1 VLIKKFNS
9 VAAAIHFTDQLPP
22 QPAQITLDNFD
33 ITLANVSTTGNTPA
47 AVDLACRINNKGTL
61 GLTGSFALAPP
72 AATLAVELDELDIRF
87 AQNYFPET
95 LLVSLNSGTLG
106 LKGEIEF
113 KQAGDGKPGVS
124 WQGDAGLTAFAAGRK
139 GARGHFLK
147 FSSLQLQS
155 IRAGNAPVGIDVK
168 TISLANLFLRTI
180 VNADG
185 TLNLSSLNTE
195 SAEPQVAPKARAK
208 KEPLPR
214 INIGS
219 VVLKNGRV
227 QFSDKSIKP
236 RYTTEL
242 ADITGRINGI
252 SSKPKSQADI
262 RLDAK
267 LNRYAPFAVTGTI
280 SPLQEKLSADILI
293 KFDKIDLS
301 PFSPYSGKFIGR
313 TVEKGALSLD
323 LNYVIQE
330 NQLTSQN
337 KFFIDQMTLGDK
349 VDSKDATRLPVGLA
363 ISLLKNRE
371 GEIELDLPISGSL
384 DDPTF
389 RVRKVL
395 LKTLVNLLEKAATS
409 PFALVGALIPGGAD
423 ISTIAF
429 PCGTSRLNE
438 KAIQKLDIIAG
449 LLAEKSD
456 LHLEIKAIGVKDTD
470 TEALR
475 HELVMLSL
483 QQLKFKKMSKRDRKE
498 LTPET
503 VVITADEY
511 EKYLWQAYKAEKFK
525 KPAGLMGLTK
535 RLPNDEMERLMAAH
549 MQVDDGDIHAL
560 VDRRALAA
568 KQYLSDTSGVP
579 AERLFIINSRIQPG
593 EDPAGCAVTLNLK

>member
-1 VLIKKFNS
+1 M
-9 VAAAIHFTDQLPP
+9 
-22 QPAQITLDNFD
+22 
-33 ITLANVSTTGNTPA
+33 
-47 AVDLACRINNKGTL
+47 
-61 GLTGSFALAPP
+61 
-72 AATLAVELDELDIRF
+72 
-87 AQNYFPET
+87 
-95 LLVSLNSGTLG
+95 
-106 LKGEIEF
+106 
-113 KQAGDGKPGVS
+113 
-124 WQGDAGLTAFAAGRK
+124 
-139 GARGHFLK
+139 
-147 FSSLQLQS
+147 
-155 IRAGNAPVGIDVK
+155 
-168 TISLANLFLRTI
+168 RTI
-180 VNADG
+180 VEADG
-185 TLNLSSLNTE
+185 TLNLSSLNTAP
-195 SAEPQVAPKARAK
+195 AEPQAAPKARAT

-219 VVLKNGRV
+219 VVLKKGRV
-227 QFSDKSIKP
+227 QFTDKSIKP
-236 RYTTEL
+236 HYTSEL

-252 SSKPKSQADI
+252 SSKPNSQADI

-267 LNRYAPFAVTGTI
+267 FNRYAPFAVTGTI

-293 KFDKIDLS
+293 KFNNIDLS

-313 TVEKGALSLD
+313 TVKKGALSLD
-323 LNYVIQE
+323 LNYSIHN

-337 KFFIDQMTLGDK
+337 KFFIDQMTLGGK

-409 PFALVGALIPGGAD
+409 PFALVGALIPGGTD
-423 ISTIAF
+423 VSTIAF
-429 PCGTSRLNE
+429 PCGTSRLDE

-475 HELVMLSL
+475 REMVMLRL
-483 QQLKFKKMSKRDRKE
+483 QQLKFKKMSERDRKE

-503 VVITADEY
+503 VIITADEY
-511 EKYLWQAYKAEKFK
+511 KQYLWQAYKAEKFD
-525 KPAGLMGLTK
+525 KPSGLLGLTK
-535 RLPNDEMERLMAAH
+535 RLPDDEMERLMAAH

-568 KQYLSDTSGVP
+568 KQYLSETAGVP
-579 AERLFIINSRIQPG
+579 AERLFIIDSRIEPG
-593 EDPAGCAVTLNLK
+593 GSPTGCAVTLNLK